1 MAGSVTGK
9 VTDLTGNALAGIEV
23 HASPLEGAG
32 EDAHDTT
39 KAGGNYQLTNLN
51 AGIHLRSEMDRQSDR
66 QQIGCSHIEPARV
79 R

>member
-1 MAGSVTGK
+1 MSSTRNVAANLVAGSVTGK

-51 AGIHLRSEMDRQSDR
+51 AGKYELHVASP
-66 QQIGCSHIEPARV
+66 GT
-79 R
+79 